1 MTKLEQ
7 KLIELGYEIYLKE
20 FNTVSKL
27 AYKTINK
34 YDIKLRLNKEITK
47 IKAFGVVDE
56 CIELYINSQEQID
69 NLQQAFNI
77 MQKDLEILKQL

>member
-47 IKAFGVVDE
+47 IYAFGVVDE
-56 CIELYINSQEQID
+56 CTELYINSQEQID

-77 MQKDLEILKQL
+77 MQKDLEILKQ